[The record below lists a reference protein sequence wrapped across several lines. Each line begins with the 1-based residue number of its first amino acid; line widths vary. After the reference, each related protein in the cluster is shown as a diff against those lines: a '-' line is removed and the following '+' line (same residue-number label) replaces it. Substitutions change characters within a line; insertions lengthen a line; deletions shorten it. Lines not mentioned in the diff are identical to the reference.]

1 MLPDTATP
9 EHPTDPA
16 RALREAVRGLLV
28 AHGALDDAC
37 RPCGTTLPLPYAYAL
52 LELRGCPEGMTV
64 TELAGTLSIDR
75 TNVSRLAARMAAS
88 GELERIRHP
97 ADGRARLLRLTG
109 KGAALA
115 AQVDAA
121 SAAHFTRVLHGLDG
135 EAEAIVDGLE
145 RLRRTMAALA
155 ADAPPPKDPP

>member
-1 MLPDTATP
+1 M
-9 EHPTDPA
+9 
-16 RALREAVRGLLV
+16 

-52 LELRGCPEGMTV
+52 LELRRCPEGMTV

-75 TNVSRLAARMAAS
+75 TNVSRLAARMAS
-88 GELERIRHP
+88 NGELERTPHP

-135 EAEAIVDGLE
+135 EAEALVDALE

-155 ADAPPPKDPP
+155 AGDAPPPKDPP